1 MEDKILNYEEINFT
15 QVCRECKGYYETVKI
30 NIKKHYDENGKNNVS
45 TKNLYEKFSYICQ
58 KCGLLNI
65 LNFDELCKKETV
77 FFLRKRQ
84 KEMEKANQK

>member
-1 MEDKILNYEEINFT
+1 MENKIRNYEEINFT
-15 QVCRECKGYYETVKI
+15 QVCRGCKSYYETFKI
-30 NIKKHYDENGKNNVS
+30 NINKCYDENGKNNVL
-45 TKNLYEKFSYICQ
+45 TKDLYGNFSYICQ

-84 KEMEKANQK
+84 KEMKKANQK